1 MSEDSVSIRNAH
13 LSDIPA
19 IQVFM
24 QPFVESEFVL
34 PRSDKDMAVLVRHG
48 FVATIGD
55 DIVGFA
61 ALEIYSRK
69 LNFRSV
75 EPALTKGRQRKCFP
89 GKIDLGQHRLRF
101 RDNTH
106 RNLNGIDKC
115 LPQDRARHKKHG
127 VGHIADI
134 NGDDTFACEEQPD
147 CRRRKWRKYRPEI
160 TKHGLAISR

>member
-69 LNFRSV
+69 LA
-75 EPALTKGRQRKCFP
+75 EIQALAVLSSLQGKGVGSELVRRCV
-89 GKIDLGQHRLRF
+89 G
-101 RDNTH
+101 
-106 RNLNGIDKC
+106 
-115 LPQDRARHKKHG
+115 RARAEG
-127 VGHIADI
+127 VLELMAITASDNLFRNVGFDYSLPNQKRALFLHCLLYTSDAAD
-134 NGDDTFACEEQPD
+134 E
-147 CRRRKWRKYRPEI
+147 
-160 TKHGLAISR
+160 S

>member
-69 LNFRSV
+69 LA
-75 EPALTKGRQRKCFP
+75 EIQALAVLSSLQGKGVGSELVRRCV
-89 GKIDLGQHRLRF
+89 G
-101 RDNTH
+101 
-106 RNLNGIDKC
+106 
-115 LPQDRARHKKHG
+115 RARAEG
-127 VGHIADI
+127 
-134 NGDDTFACEEQPD
+134 
-147 CRRRKWRKYRPEI
+147 
-160 TKHGLAISR
+160 GLALMAITASDNLFRNVGFESSLPNQKRALFLQTRDGDSQG

>member
-69 LNFRSV
+69 LA
-75 EPALTKGRQRKCFP
+75 EIQALAVLSSLQGKGVGSELVRRCV
-89 GKIDLGQHRLRF
+89 G
-101 RDNTH
+101 
-106 RNLNGIDKC
+106 
-115 LPQDRARHKKHG
+115 RARAEG
-127 VGHIADI
+127 VLELMAITASDNLFRNVGFDYSLPNQKRALDPSSMTDHPPETE
-134 NGDDTFACEEQPD
+134 NG
-147 CRRRKWRKYRPEI
+147 RKVLSA
-160 TKHGLAISR
+160 GDA